1 MFRIPCF
8 TISIFSFLKYTLSK
22 SISHNSVFHPIQVI
36 LSTPFPNLVKLV
48 LSTFYKDSRDE
59 GLQTIADLHSSWPKL
74 EFLGGEVPAL
84 RNLGW
89 SSSTR
94 YLDIRKVVPLYTT
107 FTQFI
112 QAIQPICLDVDLGQL
127 SSWSNNNVMEGAPA
141 LLSGVFLGM
150 AELSRLTHLILGLA
164 FPWNRKSVKNIFV
177 SRIPL
182 PAKVTLTLSTRRR
195 CQLAESFR

>member
-1 MFRIPCF
+1 
-8 TISIFSFLKYTLSK
+8 
-22 SISHNSVFHPIQVI
+22 
-36 LSTPFPNLVKLV
+36 
-48 LSTFYKDSRDE
+48 
-59 GLQTIADLHSSWPKL
+59 
-74 EFLGGEVPAL
+74 
-84 RNLGW
+84 
-89 SSSTR
+89 
-94 YLDIRKVVPLYTT
+94 
-107 FTQFI
+107 
-112 QAIQPICLDVDLGQL
+112 
-127 SSWSNNNVMEGAPA
+127 MEGAPTEWNTD